1 MTDSLHDD
9 HWVFRSITNMMYE
22 ADGTT
27 RLEFEK
33 ACEDGVSEAI
43 AHGVP
48 IGMSTTVDV
57 RLVPRSWRLRIERRK
72 N

>member
-48 IGMSTTVDV
+48 IG
-57 RLVPRSWRLRIERRK
+57 
-72 N
+72 